1 MKFDITLTVDFGEGE
16 TEEIKVKYFEYP
28 TEEIPEEVIDNL
40 LRKAPRRYRNILLYF
55 WADIKVEIKKSPY
68 LN

>member
-1 MKFDITLTVDFGEGE
+1 VKFDITLTVDFGEGE

-28 TEEIPEEVIDNL
+28 TEEIPEEVIDTI
-40 LRKAPRRYRNILLYF
+40 LRKSPRRYSNILLYF
-55 WADIKVEIKKSPY
+55 WADIKVEIKKYPY

>member
-1 MKFDITLTVDFGEGE
+1 MKFDITLTVDFGEDE
-16 TEEIKVKYFEYP
+16 TEEIKINNFEYP

>member
-40 LRKAPRRYRNILLYF
+40 LRKPPQSTEIYCYTF
-55 WADIKVEIKKSPY
+55 ADIKVEIKKFPI
-68 LN
+68 

>member
-16 TEEIKVKYFEYP
+16 TEEI
-28 TEEIPEEVIDNL
+28 PEDVIDNL

>member
-16 TEEIKVKYFEYP
+16 

-55 WADIKVEIKKSPY
+55 WADMKVEIKKSPY